1 MSGCVC
7 MCVFKFIEVL
17 NCVFTCQRKVIVM
30 LVAVFFV
37 REFVF
42 RYLWSFFEKLSENID
57 LFWENLILCL
67 NFMEF
72 IGSLVE
78 FNLKFVQDVL
88 ECLSKY

>member
-1 MSGCVC
+1 M
-7 MCVFKFIEVL
+7 KFLE
-17 NCVFTCQRKVIVM
+17 N
-30 LVAVFFV
+30 
-37 REFVF
+37 
-42 RYLWSFFEKLSENID
+42 LSENID

-88 ECLSKY
+88 ECLNKY